1 MGRGG
6 RGVGGSVNLPSARRQ
21 AAVLDVVTRHA
32 VGPSSPRAAP
42 SAADL
47 VPSATRALPP
57 SPAPTSPGA
66 ERRAGSGAG
75 VVRIECAFA
84 GGPAAVEVRAAPP
97 KAAARMR
104 EKLCEYAPPHPAAT
118 WPLCGNIL
126 DPVRASVVC
135 SGAAQMLEVIIAAR
149 RRQPGPHP
157 SCTHT
162 PRRARRSGALRVVR
176 WAWVHTS
183 ASSAGPRKQ
192 G

>member
-1 MGRGG
+1 MIAIRRARPSDAAAIGAVHVAAWRTTYPGI
-6 RGVGGSVNLPSARRQ
+6 LPNDFLSRLSARRQ

-149 RRQPGPHP
+149 RRQLV
-157 SCTHT
+157 
-162 PRRARRSGALRVVR
+162 PRAAAGRTARWR
-176 WAWVHTS
+176 
-183 ASSAGPRKQ
+183 
-192 G
+192 